1 MPSRLSDLSLDDYRD
16 RRIRE
21 ELHREPRY
29 VERKSRI
36 AFLV

>member
-1 MPSRLSDLSLDDYRD
+1 MPSRLSDLSLDYRD